1 MQKAVMGDK
10 ILATRLEAVAG
21 MAKSLAYD
29 VKNGQL
35 WEGETSKRLSAI
47 NEELKRAIEESPD
60 VRGRIQERR

>member
-1 MQKAVMGDK
+1 MGDK